1 MAEDEYE
8 ESEYRNSFTSVEE
21 RLDEQD
27 SKLEELDSKVDELTG
42 GGDTTGAVIYCIGGM
57 LAMIL
62 EWNSSHAIGW
72 TFVSG
77 VFSWAYVIYYV
88 VVHWSEV
95 KLF

>member
-1 MAEDEYE
+1 MTEDEYE
-8 ESEYRNSFTSVEE
+8 ECEYGSDPVEE
-21 RLDEQD
+21 RLDEHD
-27 SKLEELDSKVDELTG
+27 SKLEELDSKVDGLTG
-42 GGDTTGAVIYCIGGM
+42 GGDTAGAVTYCIGAM

-62 EWNSSHAIGW
+62 EWNSSHAVGW

-88 VVHWSEV
+88 VVHWSEI